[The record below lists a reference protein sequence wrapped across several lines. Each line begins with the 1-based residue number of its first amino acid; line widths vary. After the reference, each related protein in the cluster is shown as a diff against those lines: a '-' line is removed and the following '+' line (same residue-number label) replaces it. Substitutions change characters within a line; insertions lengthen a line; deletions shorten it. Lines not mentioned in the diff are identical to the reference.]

1 MDGIDPANPIVQLL
15 GRAASREHVD
25 PEGAAAAYRR
35 AWDEASDDYEAC
47 MAAHYMAR
55 IQPSAEE
62 RYQWNAVALERATAV
77 GSERVTGFLPSLHLN
92 LARSLEDLGRLE
104 DARNAYAAA
113 ASALAKLEEG
123 AYRSSIQDAL
133 RRARERIGQ

>member
-1 MDGIDPANPIVQLL
+1 MDGIDPANPIVHLL
-15 GRAASREHVD
+15 GQAASREHVD
-25 PEGAAAAYRR
+25 PEGAAAVYRR

-77 GSERVTGFLPSLHLN
+77 ADERVIGFLPSLHLN
-92 LARSLEDLGRLE
+92 LGRSLEDLGQLEEARL
-104 DARNAYAAA
+104 AYAAA